1 MWILKLSL
9 LALIMTLPLAKNISL
24 DDEEGNEMLA
34 RVDQRTLSSRS

>member
-9 LALIMTLPLAKNISL
+9 LALIMTLPLSKNISL

-34 RVDQRTLSSRS
+34 RVDQRTLSSLS